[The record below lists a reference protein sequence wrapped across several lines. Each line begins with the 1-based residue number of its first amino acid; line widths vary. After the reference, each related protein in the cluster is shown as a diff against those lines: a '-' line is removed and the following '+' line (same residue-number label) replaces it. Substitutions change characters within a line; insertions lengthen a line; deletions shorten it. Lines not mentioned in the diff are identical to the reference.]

1 VRLSRFKSI
10 TSQNP
15 SRSRPIHSNPHGS
28 RITEQGLKRRPEVVL
43 DHALLAALCTCHG
56 HGRGNVG
63 PSKNERLSVTE
74 TENTAPI
81 LHREFPKRDGN
92 GRADSLPT
100 SLISATARG
109 RPPRCCSAEIEMCDK
124 LKGII
129 GTAHNEKRTQP
140 RASQAQITSMWGK
153 KKGRQQRAGGGNEM
167 LRFFLLIRGLKS
179 RMLVTRSRY

>member
-1 VRLSRFKSI
+1 LSRFKSI

-124 LKGII
+124 R
-129 GTAHNEKRTQP
+129 HNRHGAPREKEHNQ
-140 RASQAQITSMWGK
+140 
-153 KKGRQQRAGGGNEM
+153 EL
-167 LRFFLLIRGLKS
+167 LRLR
-179 RMLVTRSRY
+179 